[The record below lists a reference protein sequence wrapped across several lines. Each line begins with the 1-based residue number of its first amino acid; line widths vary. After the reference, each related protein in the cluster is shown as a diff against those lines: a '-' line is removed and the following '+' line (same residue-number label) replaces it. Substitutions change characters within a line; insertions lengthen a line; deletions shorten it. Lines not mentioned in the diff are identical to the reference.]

1 MLKTSHDDTI
11 WLVHQPDHARV
22 SGYLAA
28 HWGGANGFARPG
40 HHPGSVEP
48 EVWREEVVLA
58 IAEHDNGWWEWEAS
72 PPIDP
77 ADGLPY
83 GLADVSRMYSVEG
96 LQRWRLGVPRLADE
110 HPYAALLISMHPYW
124 LYAFAYD
131 DLASDADQPFR
142 HPLFGGREAASSLV
156 ADRDAT
162 RELLDELQSFQRH
175 LQSRLA
181 TDAVWSKA
189 LEPAHL
195 YPHFKLLQLMD
206 ALSLMLSMGRD
217 GERQLADV
225 PRGSWDDRVTLTLR
239 PLGDHCIQCDP
250 FPFDAD
256 PLDVH
261 LPVRVIDSSRF
272 KRQEE
277 VLPLTR
283 LHAAPLRTIQFT
295 IAGTGDTASPTGR

>member
-1 MLKTSHDDTI
+1 MLKTSHGDTI

-28 HWGGANGFARPG
+28 HWGGANGFTRPG
-40 HHPGSVEP
+40 HYSGCVEP
-48 EVWREEVVLA
+48 ELCREEVVLA

-83 GLADVSRMYSVEG
+83 GLADVSKMYSGEG

-131 DLASDADQPFR
+131 DLSSDADEPFR

-162 RELLDELQSFQRH
+162 RELLDELRSIQRH

-181 TDAVWSKA
+181 TDAVWSKT
-189 LEPAHL
+189 LEPAYL
-195 YPHFKLLQLMD
+195 YPNFKLLQLMD

-217 GERQLADV
+217 DERQLVDV
-225 PRGSWDDRVTLTLR
+225 PRQSSQDRVMLTWR
-239 PLGDHCIQCDP
+239 PLGDRRIVCDP
-250 FPFDAD
+250 FPFDTD

-261 LPVRVIDSSRF
+261 LPVRIIERSPFMQDDGI
-272 KRQEE
+272 
-277 VLPLTR
+277 LPLTR
-283 LHAAPLRTIQFT
+283 LHAAPLRTIKFT
-295 IAGTGDTASPTGR
+295 IAGSAATASRSAR